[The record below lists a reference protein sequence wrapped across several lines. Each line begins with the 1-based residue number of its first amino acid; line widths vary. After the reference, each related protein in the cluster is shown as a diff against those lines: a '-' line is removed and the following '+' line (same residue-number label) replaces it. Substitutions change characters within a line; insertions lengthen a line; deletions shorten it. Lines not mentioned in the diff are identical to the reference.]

1 MPLNAAT
8 YAEELAMK
16 AGKPHSGMK
25 GRGGRS
31 RRGWKGFYGSVH
43 DIVRIYRFFWLPMGG
58 ERSGEL
64 LHEPLKEAYCSSCH
78 AGTGAT
84 WGS

>member
-25 GRGGRS
+25 GRNGRP

-43 DIVRIYRFFWLPMGG
+43 DIVRP
-58 ERSGEL
+58 
-64 LHEPLKEAYCSSCH
+64 YCSL
-78 AGTGAT
+78 GLPTGGKRKGEQYDGAER
-84 WGS
+84 GIPELVCRRNK